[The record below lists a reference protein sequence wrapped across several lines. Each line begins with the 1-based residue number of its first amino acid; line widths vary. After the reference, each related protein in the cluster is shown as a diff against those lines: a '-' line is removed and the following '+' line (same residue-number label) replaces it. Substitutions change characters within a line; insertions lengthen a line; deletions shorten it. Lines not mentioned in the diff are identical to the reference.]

1 MSMDVKSEKTF
12 EEIVER
18 LAALV
23 GLKPRPVERNYE
35 ESIDEDSAP
44 ERPPATERPA
54 RSRKNKE

>member
-1 MSMDVKSEKTF
+1 MNVKSEKTF

-23 GLKPRPVERNYE
+23 GLRPRPVERNYE
-35 ESIDEDSAP
+35 ESPDEDPAR
-44 ERPPATERPA
+44 ERLPATEKPA

>member
-1 MSMDVKSEKTF
+1 MGVKAEKTF

-35 ESIDEDSAP
+35 ESNGEDSAH
-44 ERPPATERPA
+44 ERLPATKKPT
-54 RSRKNKE
+54 RSRKNNNKE